1 MEKQFETII
10 ERIASKLEQL
20 GYYHADALVLSA
32 LLISSD
38 DMTSHE
44 IERRTWLRQPQVSIS
59 LSHLIDQKMVIQSAT
74 KPLTVGRPLK
84 LYRVNRPSVVLN
96 NIKNKIMDE
105 ATEKMRTIEKIEMI
119 LNGNEKIPGD
129 ISDNPS

>member
-1 MEKQFETII
+1 MI
-10 ERIASKLEQL
+10 ERIASEIESL
-20 GYYHADALVLSA
+20 GYCHIDALVLST

-59 LSHLIDQKMVIQSAT
+59 LSHLIDQKMVIRSAT
-74 KPLTVGRPLK
+74 KPCTVGRPLK

-105 ATEKMRTIEKIEMI
+105 TTEKMRTIEKIEMM
-119 LNGNEKIPGD
+119 LNGNETIPGD